1 MTSAPEPSPS
11 SVAILPPL
19 DNAAVGNIRDYRSN
33 SLWRL
38 TFRRLFRQRS
48 ALLGLFLLGILIFSA
63 IFAPLIAPYD
73 PEQPLIGIED
83 VGKREGPCIHAL
95 GCEAERTQHIMGID
109 GNFRDVFSRILYG
122 TRVSLYV
129 GLLTVSFA
137 VIVGTL
143 LGAVAGFF
151 GGWFDNGI
159 MRVLDV
165 VLAFPFLLLAIAIV
179 SVLGPGLTNAMLAI
193 AIISI
198 PVYARVTRASVL
210 SVREMAFIEASRAL
224 GASNWRILFGRIL
237 PNSLPPL
244 IVVATLGIA
253 TAILDTAALSF
264 IGLGA
269 QPPTPEWGSMLAIE
283 RNQVFS
289 APHLVFF
296 PGLAIMITVL
306 AFNLL
311 GDGLR
316 DALDPRLVHGG
327 GVAKE

>member
-1 MTSAPEPSPS
+1 MSTVTEPAPP
-11 SVAILPPL
+11 VAKLPPL
-19 DNAAVGNIRDYRSN
+19 DDAATGDIGDYRAN

-38 TFRRLFRQRS
+38 TMRRLLRQRS
-48 ALLGLFLLGILIFSA
+48 AVVGLVLLGLLVFSA
-63 IFAPLIAPYD
+63 IFAPVIAPYD
-73 PEQPLIGIED
+73 PEKVLIGTED
-83 VGKREGPCIHAL
+83 IKKRATPCIHLL
-95 GCEAERTQHIMGID
+95 GCPADQPQHIMGVD
-109 GNFRDVFSRILYG
+109 GNVRDQFSRIVYG

-129 GLLTVSFA
+129 GFLTVSFA

-143 LGAVAGFF
+143 LGAIAGYF
-151 GGWFDNGI
+151 GGLVDNSL

-198 PVYARVTRASVL
+198 PIYARVTRASVL
-210 SVREMAFIEASRAL
+210 SVREMDFIEASRAL
-224 GASNWRILFGRIL
+224 GASNWQILFGRIL
-237 PNSLPPL
+237 PNALPPL

-289 APHLVFF
+289 APHLVVF

-316 DALDPRLVHGG
+316 DALDPRLVHGSG
-327 GVAKE
+327 PK